1 MSVNISYT
9 HHDEIMTSHTSTN
22 MCPLECTPLDE
33 SLSHPFFGPHCQS
46 PLPLPGLCCPPRP
59 PPRPPPLLPNA
70 PGGGK
75 KLNTVNI
82 NVNTNSMHYLVC
94 YVIFVKTIF

>member
-1 MSVNISYT
+1 MLTNTCTNLQTSHVDLLSFTMSGDLSDMN
-9 HHDEIMTSHTSTN
+9 HDEIMMSHTSTN

-33 SLSHPFFGPHCQS
+33 SLSYPFLGPHCQS

-70 PGGGK
+70 P
-75 KLNTVNI
+75 V
-82 NVNTNSMHYLVC
+82 
-94 YVIFVKTIF
+94 

>member
-1 MSVNISYT
+1 MLTNTCTNLQTSHLDLLSFTMSGDLSDMN
-9 HHDEIMTSHTSTN
+9 HDEIMMSHTSTN

-33 SLSHPFFGPHCQS
+33 SLSHPFLGPHCQS

-70 PGGGK
+70 P
-75 KLNTVNI
+75 V
-82 NVNTNSMHYLVC
+82 
-94 YVIFVKTIF
+94 

>member
-33 SLSHPFFGPHCQS
+33 SLSHPFLGPHCQS

-70 PGGGK
+70 PWGK
-75 KLNTVNI
+75 KI
-82 NVNTNSMHYLVC
+82 KHSKYKC
-94 YVIFVKTIF
+94 